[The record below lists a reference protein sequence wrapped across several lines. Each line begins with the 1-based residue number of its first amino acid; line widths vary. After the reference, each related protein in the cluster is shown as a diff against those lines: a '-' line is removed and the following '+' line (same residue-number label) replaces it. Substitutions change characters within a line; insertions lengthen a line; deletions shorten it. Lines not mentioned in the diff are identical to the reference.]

1 MTKISYKS
9 KDGRLAGVATF
20 YEYEIGKAVLH
31 SLPVNYYGEP
41 YQWNTI
47 MDTDKELADKKAAQF
62 HKLLN
67 SKKLNLITL

>member
-1 MTKISYKS
+1 MTKISYQS

-20 YEYEIGKAVLH
+20 YSE
-31 SLPVNYYGEP
+31 PVGGEWRGSV
-41 YQWNTI
+41 YASKCF
-47 MDTDKELADKKAAQF
+47 TDEEKQKIAKKAAQF